1 LAGLASAIALSRRS
15 RFNMHLWKM
24 PKKASGRDQKCA
36 LLVEMFPGKE
46 GRENSW
52 AQIGISVCVLLL
64 PPVLAIAAVTAHAP
78 RLGSGD
84 TPAVFEPLAES
95 PSTSLPITEGRFGL
109 PSRPPKL
116 SGIGPTQFDDRFP
129 KDASI
134 PPPQRLARN
143 HGVFATEGDVA
154 AGQQRVIDTSSVAFG
169 GGGQVMHPSAEA
181 KGIMAKSRAEPE
193 IQTTPSQPA
202 ARLDIKSGNARSLLT
217 TAGTSAHQVSNPNG
231 ADAVVD
237 AQSTSR
243 VHTSTCL
250 PSASAVRQDNPGA
263 WPSWTLRA
271 LGHEG
276 TKCWYA
282 GTRATA
288 HNH

>member
-1 LAGLASAIALSRRS
+1 
-15 RFNMHLWKM
+15 M
-24 PKKASGRDQKCA
+24 PKEAWGRDQKCRF
-36 LLVEMFPGKE
+36 LVVGMFPRKE

-52 AQIGISVCVLLL
+52 AQIGISACILLL
-64 PPVLAIAAVTAHAP
+64 PPVLAIAVLTTRSP

-95 PSTSLPITEGRFGL
+95 PSTSLPITDGRFGL

-129 KDASI
+129 KEASL
-134 PPPQRLARN
+134 PAPRRLARN
-143 HGVFATEGDVA
+143 HGVFATEDDVA
-154 AGQQRVIDTSSVAFG
+154 AGQQRAAFG
-169 GGGQVMHPSAEA
+169 GDGQVMHPSAEA
-181 KGIMAKSRAEPE
+181 KAIVAESRAEPE

-202 ARLDIKSGNARSLLT
+202 ARLDIESGNARSLQT
-217 TAGTSAHQVSNPNG
+217 SAGTSAHQVSNRNG
-231 ADAVVD
+231 ADALVD
-237 AQSTSR
+237 PQSTSR

-250 PSASAVRQDNPGA
+250 PSASAVRQDHPGA
-263 WPSWTLRA
+263 WPSWTLRS

-282 GTRATA
+282 ETRATA

>member
-1 LAGLASAIALSRRS
+1 MR
-15 RFNMHLWKM
+15 LWKM
-24 PKKASGRDQKCA
+24 PKEASGRDQKCRF
-36 LLVEMFPGKE
+36 LVVGMLPRKE

-52 AQIGISVCVLLL
+52 AQIGISACILLL
-64 PPVLAIAAVTAHAP
+64 PPVLAIAVLTAHSP
-78 RLGSGD
+78 HLGSGD
-84 TPAVFEPLAES
+84 TPAVFEPLGKS
-95 PSTSLPITEGRFGL
+95 PSISLPITEGRFGP

-116 SGIGPTQFDDRFP
+116 SGISPTRFDDRFP
-129 KDASI
+129 KDAAI
-134 PPPQRLARN
+134 PTPQRLAPN
-143 HGVFATEGDVA
+143 QGELATASDVA
-154 AGQQRVIDTSSVAFG
+154 AGQTMDTSSVVFG
-169 GGGQVMHPSAEA
+169 VSAQVMHLSAEA
-181 KGIMAKSRAEPE
+181 KGTMAESRGDPE

-202 ARLDIKSGNARSLLT
+202 ARLDINSGNGRSLQ
-217 TAGTSAHQVSNPNG
+217 TASRTSAQASNRNG
-231 ADAVVD
+231 ADAVLD
-237 AQSTSR
+237 AQSI

-250 PSASAVRQDNPGA
+250 SSASAVRQDHPGA

>member
-1 LAGLASAIALSRRS
+1 MR
-15 RFNMHLWKM
+15 LWKM
-24 PKKASGRDQKCA
+24 PKKASGRDQKCRF
-36 LLVEMFPGKE
+36 LVEMFPGKE
-46 GRENSW
+46 GQENGW
-52 AQIGISVCVLLL
+52 AQIGISVCILLL
-64 PPVLAIAAVTAHAP
+64 PPVLAIAVLTAHAP

-95 PSTSLPITEGRFGL
+95 RSTSLPITDGRFGL
-109 PSRPPKL
+109 LSRPPKL

-129 KDASI
+129 KEASI
-134 PPPQRLARN
+134 PAPQRLARN

-154 AGQQRVIDTSSVAFG
+154 AGQQRAIDTSSVAFW

-181 KGIMAKSRAEPE
+181 KATVAESRAEPE
-193 IQTTPSQPA
+193 IQTTPLQPTP
-202 ARLDIKSGNARSLLT
+202 RLDIESGNARSLQT
-217 TAGTSAHQVSNPNG
+217 TADRNG

-250 PSASAVRQDNPGA
+250 PSASAVRQDHPAA

>member
-1 LAGLASAIALSRRS
+1 
-15 RFNMHLWKM
+15 MHLWKM
-24 PKKASGRDQKCA
+24 PKKASGRDQKCRF
-36 LLVEMFPGKE
+36 LVEMFPGKE

-52 AQIGISVCVLLL
+52 AQIGISACVLLL
-64 PPVLAIAAVTAHAP
+64 PPVLAIGVLTTHAP
-78 RLGSGD
+78 RLGTGD
-84 TPAVFEPLAES
+84 TPAVFGPLAES
-95 PSTSLPITEGRFGL
+95 PSTSLPITEGRFGP
-109 PSRPPKL
+109 PSGPPKL

-129 KDASI
+129 KEASI
-134 PPPQRLARN
+134 PAPQRLARN
-143 HGVFATEGDVA
+143 HGEFATAGDAA
-154 AGQQRVIDTSSVAFG
+154 AGRQRATDTSSVAFG
-169 GGGQVMHPSAEA
+169 GGGQVMHPLAQAE
-181 KGIMAKSRAEPE
+181 GIMAESRAEPE

-202 ARLDIKSGNARSLLT
+202 ARLDTKSGSARSLQT
-217 TAGTSAHQVSNPNG
+217 TAGTSAHQVSNRTG
-231 ADAVVD
+231 ADAMVD

-250 PSASAVRQDNPGA
+250 PSASAVRQDNAGA